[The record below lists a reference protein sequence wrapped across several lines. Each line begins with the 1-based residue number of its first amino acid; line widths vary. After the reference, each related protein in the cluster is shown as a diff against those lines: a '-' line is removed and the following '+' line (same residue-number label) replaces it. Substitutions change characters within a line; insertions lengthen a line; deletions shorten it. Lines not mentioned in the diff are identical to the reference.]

1 MRRFLFRE
9 VKGMSTFGKEWGKS
23 TARGDIE
30 QYIRGIKRISEN
42 WVIGHLKFVMKF
54 SRVTKDFLFQIISE
68 IETLLIY
75 SPLQTSEGM
84 IKLKNL
90 RKRIESEL

>member
-1 MRRFLFRE
+1 M
-9 VKGMSTFGKEWGKS
+9 VSIFGKEWGKA

-30 QYIRGIKRISEN
+30 QYIRGMRRISEN

-54 SRVTKDFLFQIISE
+54 SEIKKDFLFQVISE
-68 IETLLIY
+68 IETSHIY
-75 SPLQTSEGM
+75 KPLQTPERM

-90 RKRIESEL
+90 RARIEKEL

>member
-1 MRRFLFRE
+1 M
-9 VKGMSTFGKEWGKS
+9 VSIFGKEWGKA

-30 QYIRGIKRISEN
+30 QYIRGMRRVSEN

-54 SRVTKDFLFQIISE
+54 SEVTKDFLFQVMSE
-68 IETLLIY
+68 IETSHIY
-75 SPLQTSEGM
+75 KPLQTPERM

-90 RKRIESEL
+90 RARIEKEL

>member
-1 MRRFLFRE
+1 MP
-9 VKGMSTFGKEWGKS
+9 TFAKEWGEK

-30 QYIRGIKRISEN
+30 QYVRGVKRISEN

-54 SRVTKDFLFQIISE
+54 SGVTKDFLFLIMSE
-68 IETLLIY
+68 IEILPIY
-75 SPLQTSEGM
+75 FPLQTPERM

-90 RKRIESEL
+90 RARIEKEL